1 MSRPGVNKSS
11 KQDFIKVILKREVG
25 EIKIEWE
32 SERVDILS
40 QMELIAAQES
50 SIWPSVCVES

>member
-1 MSRPGVNKSS
+1 MSKPGVNKSS

-50 SIWPSVCVES
+50 SI

>member
-1 MSRPGVNKSS
+1 MSRSGVNKSS
-11 KQDFIKVILKREVG
+11 KQDFIKVILKRKVG

-40 QMELIAAQES
+40 QMELIAAQGS
-50 SIWPSVCVES
+50 LIWPSVCVES